1 MAGKKSR
8 LRLIR
13 PDWPAPPGVTA
24 VSTTRQ
30 GGFSSG
36 SYGSLNLGDHVQDN
50 PEQVEQNRNRLILAA
65 GLPRPPHWL
74 TQVHGAEVADLAI
87 AAPAVQA
94 DGAISFEAGQVCAVL
109 TADCL
114 PVLMCSDD
122 GNSVAAIHA
131 GWRGLAAG
139 VIDRAAQ
146 VFEEHG
152 VGAGRLM
159 AWLGPA
165 ISAAAYEVG
174 MEVRDQFLAVD
185 QAFSSAF
192 TDNGQGGWQLDLYN
206 IARQQLV
213 KSGIARVFG
222 GGYCTF
228 NDCEDGEPTFFS
240 HRRVADHEGVCGRQ
254 ATLIWRG

>member
-1 MAGKKSR
+1 MAGKESR

-36 SYGSLNLGDHVQDN
+36 PYTSLNLGDHVQDD
-50 PEQVEQNRNRLILAA
+50 PEKVERSRGQLSRVA
-65 GLPRPPHWL
+65 GLPRLPHWL
-74 TQVHGAEVADLAI
+74 TQVHGTVVADLAV
-87 AAPAVQA
+87 AATAVQA
-94 DGAISFEAGQVCAVL
+94 DAAISFEADRVCAVL

-114 PVLMCSDD
+114 PVLICSDD

-131 GWRGLAAG
+131 GWRGLVAG
-139 VIDRAAQ
+139 IIDRAVQ

-152 VGAGRLM
+152 VAAERLM

-174 MEVRDQFLAVD
+174 AEVRDRFLGAD
-185 QAFSSAF
+185 KAFANAF
-192 TDNGQGGWQLDLYN
+192 TDNGQGGWQLDLYS

-228 NDCEDGEPTFFS
+228 NDCENGVSIFYS
-240 HRRVADHEGVCGRQ
+240 HRRAAGHEGVCGRQ
-254 ATLIWRG
+254 ATLIWRR